1 MIKILP
7 FPIFQITDI
16 ICFYTYIRHYER
28 IKSRL
33 FAENNFLDEKGM
45 HL

>member
-7 FPIFQITDI
+7 FSIFQITDI